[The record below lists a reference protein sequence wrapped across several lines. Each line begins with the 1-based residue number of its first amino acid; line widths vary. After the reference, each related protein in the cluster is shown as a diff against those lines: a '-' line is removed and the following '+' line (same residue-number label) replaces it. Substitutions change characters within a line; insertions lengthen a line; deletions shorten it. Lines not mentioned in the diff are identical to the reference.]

1 MCRALALVL
10 YVLSLSL
17 EWYTRV
23 GGSEV
28 LVCAQCYLISM
39 CMYLLNINYDDSV
52 TDFIADINTF
62 SFATDLLLR
71 GIYTEQSDS
80 CTLVF
85 DSERERMYATLAYTG
100 TGVLECI

>member
-1 MCRALALVL
+1 
-10 YVLSLSL
+10 
-17 EWYTRV
+17 
-23 GGSEV
+23 
-28 LVCAQCYLISM
+28 
-39 CMYLLNINYDDSV
+39 MYLLTIHYDDTV
-52 TDFIADINTF
+52 TDFIADVNTF

>member
-1 MCRALALVL
+1 
-10 YVLSLSL
+10 
-17 EWYTRV
+17 
-23 GGSEV
+23 
-28 LVCAQCYLISM
+28 
-39 CMYLLNINYDDSV
+39 MYLLNILYDDSV
-52 TDFIADINTF
+52 TDYIADVNTF
-62 SFATDLLLR
+62 SFATDLMLR